1 MAFDGITVNGL
12 MHELNNLLLGQRI
25 GKIAQPEKEE
35 LLLTFKGL
43 SGANRL
49 LISAN
54 ASLPFIYMTD
64 QNKTSPI
71 TAPNFC
77 MLLRKHISNGRIT
90 EITQP
95 SLERVLRFKIE
106 HLDELGDPAV
116 KFLYVEIM
124 GKHSNIIFCNEENI
138 IIDSIKHVSA
148 QVSSVREVLPGRP
161 YFIPTQE
168 GKFNPWEIDE
178 NTFINTVC
186 TKPTSIVKAIYTSL
200 VGFSPVMALELSN
213 RCALDGD
220 AATASLSSNQKEAL
234 FQEFKNILA
243 DMEQGN
249 FHPTIYY
256 NPQNSSPVEFASL
269 PLTMYADMNATE
281 FESVSELLQIYYAQR
296 NQYTNIRQKSSDLRK
311 IISIHLE
318 RDYKKYQLQKK
329 QLEDTEKK
337 DKYRIYGE
345 MLHTYGYQIAP
356 GAKKTTVT
364 NYYTNEELTIPLD
377 EQLNP
382 MENAKKYFD
391 KYAKLKRTSEALSQY
406 IVETKQQIAHLESI
420 SAALDIAENDA
431 DLSAIREE
439 LCDYGFIKKHGGKKK
454 AKQEK
459 SKPLHFIDSNGFHI
473 YVGKN
478 NYQNDYLTFKIAT
491 GNDWWFHTKGIP
503 GSHVIVKTEGKELPD
518 SSFEYAAA
526 LAAYYSSGR
535 ENDKVEIDYLQK
547 KNVKKPNGS
556 APGFV
561 VYYTNYSMM
570 ASPSLT
576 GVTLVQ

>member
-1 MAFDGITVNGL
+1 MAFDGITMNGL
-12 MHELNNLLLGQRI
+12 VYELNQLLIGQRI
-25 GKIAQPEKEE
+25 SKIAQPEKEE

-43 SGANRL
+43 SGTNRL

-54 ASLPFIYMTD
+54 ASLPFIYMTG
-64 QNKTSPI
+64 QNKPSPI

-106 HLDELGDPAV
+106 HLDELGDPAI

-124 GKHSNIIFCNEENI
+124 GKHSNIIFCNEDNI
-138 IIDSIKHVSA
+138 IIDSIKHISA

-161 YFIPTQE
+161 YFIPAQD
-168 GKFNPWEIDE
+168 GKYNPWEMGKPQFFETI
-178 NTFINTVC
+178 FS
-186 TKPTSIVKAIYTSL
+186 KPTTLAKAIYTSL

-213 RCALDGD
+213 RCHLDGD
-220 AATASLSSNQKEAL
+220 AATASLSESQKEVL
-234 FQEFKNILA
+234 YQNFTNMLSDMKQGEFC
-243 DMEQGN
+243 
-249 FHPTIYY
+249 PVIYY
-256 NPQNSSPVEFASL
+256 NPKDGSPVEFAPFALSI
-269 PLTMYADMNATE
+269 YSDMDELCFN
-281 FESVSELLQIYYAQR
+281 SISELLQTYYAQR
-296 NQYTNIRQKSSDLRK
+296 NQHTNIRQKSSDLRK

-318 RDYKKYQLQKK
+318 RDRKKYQLQKK
-329 QLEDTEKK
+329 QLEDTQKK

-345 MLHTYGYQIAP
+345 MLHTYGYQAIP
-356 GAKKTTVT
+356 GAREITVT
-364 NYYTNEELTIPLD
+364 NYYTNEPLTIPLD
-377 EQLNP
+377 ARLSA
-382 MENAKKYFD
+382 MDNAKKYFD

-406 IVETKQQIAHLESI
+406 IVETRQQISHLESI
-420 SAALDIAENDA
+420 AAALDIAENDA
-431 DLSAIREE
+431 DLSAIKEE
-439 LCDYGFIKKHGGKKK
+439 LIDYGYIKKHSGKKQ
-454 AKQEK
+454 AKQGK
-459 SKPLHFIDSNGFHI
+459 SSPLHFVDKNGFHI

-478 NYQNDYLTFKIAT
+478 NYQNDFLTFKMAT

-503 GSHVIVKTEGKELPD
+503 GSHVIVKSEGKELPD
-518 SSFEYAAA
+518 STFEYAAA

-535 ENDKVEIDYLQK
+535 DNEKVEIDYLQK

-570 ASPSLT
+570 ATPSLEN
-576 GVTLVQ
+576 VTPIQ

>member
-1 MAFDGITVNGL
+1 MAFDGITMNGL
-12 MHELNNLLLGQRI
+12 AYELNQLLIGQRI
-25 GKIAQPEKEE
+25 SKIAQPEKEE

-43 SGANRL
+43 SGTNRL

-54 ASLPFIYMTD
+54 ASLPFIYMTG
-64 QNKTSPI
+64 QNKPSPI

-106 HLDELGDPAV
+106 HLDELGDPAI

-124 GKHSNIIFCNEENI
+124 GKHSNIIFCNEDNI
-138 IIDSIKHVSA
+138 IIDSIKHISA

-161 YFIPTQE
+161 YFIPAQD
-168 GKFNPWEIDE
+168 GKYNPWEMGKPQFFETI
-178 NTFINTVC
+178 FS
-186 TKPTSIVKAIYTSL
+186 KPTTLAKAIYTSL

-213 RCALDGD
+213 RCHLDGD
-220 AATASLSSNQKEAL
+220 AATASLSESQKEVL
-234 FQEFKNILA
+234 YQNFTNMLSDMKQGEFC
-243 DMEQGN
+243 
-249 FHPTIYY
+249 PVIYY
-256 NPQNSSPVEFASL
+256 NPKDGSPVEFAPFALSIYSDIDKL
-269 PLTMYADMNATE
+269 CFD
-281 FESVSELLQIYYAQR
+281 SISELLQTYYAQR
-296 NQYTNIRQKSSDLRK
+296 NQHTNIRQKSSDLRK

-318 RDYKKYQLQKK
+318 RDRKKYQLQKK
-329 QLEDTEKK
+329 QLEDTQKK

-345 MLHTYGYQIAP
+345 MLHTYGYQAIP
-356 GAKKTTVT
+356 GAREITVT
-364 NYYTNEELTIPLD
+364 NYYTNEPLTIPLD
-377 EQLNP
+377 ARLSA
-382 MENAKKYFD
+382 MDNAKKYFD

-406 IVETKQQIAHLESI
+406 IVETRQQISHLESI
-420 SAALDIAENDA
+420 AAALDIAENDA
-431 DLSAIREE
+431 DLSAIKEE
-439 LCDYGFIKKHGGKKK
+439 LIDYGYIKKHSGKKQ
-454 AKQEK
+454 AKQGK
-459 SKPLHFIDSNGFHI
+459 SAPLHFVDKNGFHI

-478 NYQNDYLTFKIAT
+478 NYQNDFLTFKMAT

-503 GSHVIVKTEGKELPD
+503 GSHVIVKSEGKELPD
-518 SSFEYAAA
+518 STFEYAAA

-535 ENDKVEIDYLQK
+535 DNEKVEIDYLQK

-570 ASPSLT
+570 ATPSLEN
-576 GVTLVQ
+576 VTPIQ